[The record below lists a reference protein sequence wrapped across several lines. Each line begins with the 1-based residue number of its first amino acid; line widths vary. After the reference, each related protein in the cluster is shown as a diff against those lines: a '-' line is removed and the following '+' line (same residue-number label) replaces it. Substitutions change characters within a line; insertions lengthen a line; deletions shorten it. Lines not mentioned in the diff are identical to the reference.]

1 MYILFQIHYITEEQR
16 TCVSIVT
23 NARDVQPSARGGDRD
38 VARRARAG
46 GRRAA
51 AGQPLQAD
59 PPLPQL
65 RTHAHQKE
73 NLM

>member
-1 MYILFQIHYITEEQR
+1 M
-16 TCVSIVT
+16 T
-23 NARDVQPSARGGDRD
+23 NARYAQPSARGGDRD

-46 GRRAA
+46 RRGAA
-51 AGQPLQAD
+51 AGQPLQAH

-65 RTHAHQKE
+65 RPHAHQKE